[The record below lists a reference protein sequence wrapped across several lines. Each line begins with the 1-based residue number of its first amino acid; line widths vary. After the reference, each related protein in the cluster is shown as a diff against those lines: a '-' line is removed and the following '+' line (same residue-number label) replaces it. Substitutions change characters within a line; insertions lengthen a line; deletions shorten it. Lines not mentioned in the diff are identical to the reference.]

1 METAMYET
9 SPPASTRT
17 PAVADGDWLTRQH
30 ALALLL
36 LAGTALA
43 FYLCYRMV
51 EPFLAP
57 IAWALALAVVAR
69 PVHAWL
75 LERIGKPTVAACAA
89 VVLVAALLIVPAC
102 FVAHQILREVAA
114 SADFIRTEIQTGDWR
129 HKVEEVPA
137 LAATLEWAEA
147 SMDVNSELGAAI
159 GTAAGAV
166 KTVMGASIYT
176 GLHLLLTLL
185 VLFFFF
191 RDHRPALQA
200 LRSLVPLSNNENDEV
215 VKRVE
220 DTIHATIYGTLVMA
234 MIQGTLGGTIFWLLG
249 LPAPVLWGAVM
260 GLLAIV
266 PYLGAFVIW
275 VPAVAYLAL
284 HGEWGKAAILTVWG
298 SVIIALI
305 DNILYPML
313 VGGRLRIHTLPVF
326 FAMFGGL
333 YVFGSSGI
341 ILGPVTL
348 AITMALVEIWRRR
361 TAGGATAETGVD
373 REIQRAG
380 AGPPSRAAST
390 PAPANPAA

>member
-1 METAMYET
+1 MYET

-75 LERIGKPTVAACAA
+75 LDRIGKPNVAAALA
-89 VVLVAALLIVPAC
+89 VFLVAILLIAPAA
-102 FVAHQILREVAA
+102 FVVHQLLREVGA
-114 SADFIRTEIQTGDWR
+114 SADYVRTELQTGDWR
-129 HKVEEVPA
+129 KKVEEVPA
-137 LAATLEWAEA
+137 LATVVEWAE
-147 SMDVNSELGAAI
+147 SSIDVNAEAGRAV
-159 GTAAGAV
+159 GAV
-166 KTVMGASIYT
+166 ASGVKTFIGASIYT
-176 GLHLLLTLL
+176 GLHLLLMLL
-185 VLFFFF
+185 VLFFLF

-200 LRSLVPLSNNENDEV
+200 LRSLVPLSNKENDEV
-215 VKRVE
+215 VKRVA
-220 DTIHATIYGTLVMA
+220 DTMHATIYGTLVMA
-234 MIQGTLGGTIFWLLG
+234 MLQGVLGGLMFWMLG
-249 LPAPVLWGAVM
+249 LPAPILWGAVM
-260 GLLAIV
+260 GLLAII
-266 PYLGAFVIW
+266 PYLGTFVIW
-275 VPAVAYLAL
+275 APVAAYMAL
-284 HGEWGKAAILTVWG
+284 QGEWGKAAILTGWG
-298 SVIIALI
+298 GVVIALM
-305 DNILYPML
+305 DNFLYPVL

-333 YVFGSSGI
+333 FVFGSSGI

-348 AITMALVEIWRRR
+348 AITLALVEIWRRR

-373 REIQRAG
+373 REIPRAG
-380 AGPPSRAAST
+380 AGLPSRAAST